1 MIPAPFRPIAR
12 PAITGS
18 LAMLWALP
26 VILVLAYV
34 LPFAG
39 VTLWSISRPEW
50 GLHNYVR
57 IFAGADFQMIFFRT
71 LWICLVSTAITMPI
85 AYLLAYYWVM
95 GSPLRSRLI
104 EVSIF
109 IPFWISVLVRA
120 FGWVVILR
128 NNGLASDLANA
139 LGLFPGKLETGRN
152 AVSVIIG
159 MAHFMI
165 PFAVLPMASVMR
177 KIDRRVL
184 LAALGLGSRP
194 TGVFWRIYLPL
205 SLPGVFS
212 ALAMTF
218 IFSLGFFVTPMILG
232 GGRVIMTA
240 ESVFVQMFQTAN
252 WGLGAA
258 LGVILL
264 VFVFAILW
272 ISQRV
277 MRIEQL
283 MSR

>member
-1 MIPAPFRPIAR
+1 MMRAHPIPVRRFAA
-12 PAITGS
+12 TGS
-18 LAMLWALP
+18 LVMLWAWP

-39 VTLWSISRPEW
+39 VTLWSVTRPEF
-50 GLHNYVR
+50 GFENYVR
-57 IFAGADFQMIFFRT
+57 IFTGADFQAIFLRT
-71 LWICLVSTAITMPI
+71 FWVCLLSTAITIPI

-95 GSPLRSRLI
+95 GGARRSRLI
-104 EVSIF
+104 EICIF

-128 NNGLASDLANA
+128 NNGLASDVTNA
-139 LGLFPGKLETGRN
+139 LGFGELSTGRN
-152 AVSVIIG
+152 VWSVITG
-159 MAHFMI
+159 MVHFMV

-184 LAALGLGSRP
+184 LAALGLGCRP
-194 TGVFWRIYLPL
+194 LGVFWRIYLPM
-205 SLPGVFS
+205 SLPGVCS

-232 GGRVIMTA
+232 GGRVVMTA

-258 LGVILL
+258 LGVVLL
-264 VFVFAILW
+264 VVVFAILW
-272 ISQRV
+272 LSQRV

>member
-1 MIPAPFRPIAR
+1 MMYAH
-12 PAITGS
+12 AIRHRRFAATGS
-18 LAMLWALP
+18 LMMLFALP
-26 VILVLAYV
+26 AILVLAYV

-39 VTLWSISRPEW
+39 VALWSVTRPDF
-50 GLHNYVR
+50 GFDNYVR
-57 IFAGADFQMIFFRT
+57 IVTGADFQVIFFRT
-71 LWICLVSTAITMPI
+71 FWVCLLSTAITIPI

-95 GSPLRSRLI
+95 GSARRSRLI
-104 EVSIF
+104 EICIF

-120 FGWVVILR
+120 SGWVVILR
-128 NNGLASDLANA
+128 NNGLASDAASA
-139 LGLFPGKLETGRN
+139 LGFDGLQTGRN
-152 AVSVIIG
+152 VWSVIAG
-159 MAHFMI
+159 MVHFMV
-165 PFAVLPMASVMR
+165 PFAILPMASVMR

-184 LAALGLGSRP
+184 LAALGLGCRP
-194 TGVFWRIYLPL
+194 LGIFWRIYLPM

-232 GGRVIMTA
+232 GGRVVMTA

-258 LGVILL
+258 LGVVLL
-264 VFVFAILW
+264 AVVFAVLW
-272 ISQRV
+272 LSQRV

-283 MSR
+283 LSR

>member
-1 MIPAPFRPIAR
+1 MMHAHSTPVRRFGA
-12 PAITGS
+12 TGS

-39 VTLWSISRPEW
+39 VTLWSVTRPEL
-50 GLHNYVR
+50 GFGNYVR
-57 IFAGADFQMIFFRT
+57 IFTGADFQVIFVRT
-71 LWICLVSTAITMPI
+71 FWVCLVSTVITIPI

-95 GSPLRSRLI
+95 GSGRRSRLVEI
-104 EVSIF
+104 CIF

-128 NNGLASDLANA
+128 NNGLASDVASA
-139 LGLFPGKLETGRN
+139 VGLGGLSTGRN
-152 AVSVIIG
+152 VWSVMTG
-159 MAHFMI
+159 MVHFMV
-165 PFAVLPMASVMR
+165 PFAILPMASVMR

-184 LAALGLGSRP
+184 LAAVGLGCRP
-194 TGVFWRIYLPL
+194 LGVFWRIYLPM

-232 GGRVIMTA
+232 GGRVVMTA
-240 ESVFVQMFQTAN
+240 ETVFVQMFQTAN

-258 LGVILL
+258 LGAVLL
-264 VFVFAILW
+264 VVVFAILW
-272 ISQRV
+272 LSQRV

>member
-1 MIPAPFRPIAR
+1 MMWADSTPVRRFAA
-12 PAITGS
+12 TGS
-18 LAMLWALP
+18 LLMLWALP

-39 VTLWSISRPEW
+39 VTLWSVTRPEY
-50 GLHNYVR
+50 GFENYVR
-57 IFAGADFQMIFFRT
+57 IFTGADFQAIFLRT
-71 LWICLVSTAITMPI
+71 AWVCLVSTAITIPI

-95 GSPLRSRLI
+95 GSARRSRLVEI
-104 EVSIF
+104 CIF

-128 NNGLASDLANA
+128 NNSLASDVANA
-139 LGLFPGKLETGRN
+139 FGFGGLSTGRN
-152 AVSVIIG
+152 VWSVITG
-159 MAHFMI
+159 MVHFMV
-165 PFAVLPMASVMR
+165 PFAILPMASVMR

-184 LAALGLGSRP
+184 LAALGLGCRP
-194 TGVFWRIYLPL
+194 LGVFWRIYLPM
-205 SLPGVFS
+205 SMPGVFS

-232 GGRVIMTA
+232 GGRVVLTA
-240 ESVFVQMFQTAN
+240 ETVFVQMFQTAN

-258 LGVILL
+258 LGVVLL
-264 VFVFAILW
+264 VVVFAILW
-272 ISQRV
+272 LSQRV

>member
-1 MIPAPFRPIAR
+1 MMRTQSIPVRRFAA
-12 PAITGS
+12 TGS

-26 VILVLAYV
+26 VILTLAYV

-39 VTLWSISRPEW
+39 VTLWSVTRPEF
-50 GLHNYVR
+50 GFENYVR
-57 IFAGADFQMIFFRT
+57 IFTGADFQAIFLRT
-71 LWICLVSTAITMPI
+71 FWVCLVSTAITIPI

-95 GSPLRSRLI
+95 GSARRSRLVEI
-104 EVSIF
+104 CIF

-128 NNGLASDLANA
+128 NNGLASDVAGA
-139 LGLFPGKLETGRN
+139 FGLGGLSTGRN
-152 AVSVIIG
+152 VWSVITG
-159 MAHFMI
+159 MVHFMV
-165 PFAVLPMASVMR
+165 PFAVLPIASVMR

-184 LAALGLGSRP
+184 LAALGLGCRP
-194 TGVFWRIYLPL
+194 LGVFWRIYLPM
-205 SLPGVFS
+205 SMPGVFS
-212 ALAMTF
+212 TLAMTF

-232 GGRVIMTA
+232 GGRVVLTA

-258 LGVILL
+258 LGVVLL
-264 VFVFAILW
+264 VVVFAILW
-272 ISQRV
+272 LSQRV

>member
-1 MIPAPFRPIAR
+1 
-12 PAITGS
+12 
-18 LAMLWALP
+18 MLWALP
-26 VILVLAYV
+26 VCLALAYV

-39 VTLWSISRPEW
+39 VTLWSVTRPEL
-50 GLHNYVR
+50 GPENYVR
-57 IFAGADFQMIFFRT
+57 ILTGADFRMIFLRT
-71 LWICLVSTAITMPI
+71 LWICFVSTAITLPI

-95 GSPLRSRLI
+95 GSRLRSRLVEI
-104 EVSIF
+104 CIF
-109 IPFWISVLVRA
+109 LPFWISVLVRA

-128 NNGLASDLANA
+128 NNGLASEVANA
-139 LGLFPGKLETGRN
+139 LGIVPGGLQTGRN
-152 AVSVIIG
+152 ATSVIIG
-159 MAHFMI
+159 MVHFMV

-184 LAALGLGSRP
+184 LAAVGLGCQP
-194 TGVFWRIYLPL
+194 GGVFWRIYLPL
-205 SLPGVFS
+205 SLPGVLS

-240 ESVFVQMFQTAN
+240 EAVFVQMFQTAN

-258 LGVILL
+258 LGVVLL

-272 ISQRV
+272 LSQRV
-277 MRIEQL
+277 VRIEQL
-283 MSR
+283 LSR

>member
-1 MIPAPFRPIAR
+1 
-12 PAITGS
+12 
-18 LAMLWALP
+18 MLWALP
-26 VILVLAYV
+26 VILTLAYV

-39 VTLWSISRPEW
+39 VTLWSVTRPEP
-50 GLHNYVR
+50 GFENYVR
-57 IFAGADFQMIFFRT
+57 IFTGADFQAIFLRT
-71 LWICLVSTAITMPI
+71 FWVCLVSTAITIPV

-95 GSPLRSRLI
+95 GRAGRSRLVEI
-104 EVSIF
+104 CIF

-128 NNGLASDLANA
+128 NNGLASNMAEA
-139 LGLFPGKLETGRN
+139 FGLGGLSTGRN
-152 AVSVIIG
+152 VWSVIIG
-159 MAHFMI
+159 MVHFMV
-165 PFAVLPMASVMR
+165 PFAVLPIASVMR

-184 LAALGLGSRP
+184 LAALGLGCRP
-194 TGVFWRIYLPL
+194 PGVFWRIYLPM

-232 GGRVIMTA
+232 GGRVVMTA

-258 LGVILL
+258 LGVVLL
-264 VFVFAILW
+264 VVVFTILW
-272 ISQRV
+272 LSQRV

>member
-1 MIPAPFRPIAR
+1 MMPAHSAPVRRFGA
-12 PAITGS
+12 TGS

-26 VILVLAYV
+26 VILVFAYV

-39 VTLWSISRPEW
+39 VTLWSVTRPEF
-50 GLHNYVR
+50 GFDNYVR
-57 IFAGADFQMIFFRT
+57 IFTGADFRAIFLRT
-71 LWICLVSTAITMPI
+71 FWVCLVSTAITIPI

-95 GSPLRSRLI
+95 GSARRSRLI
-104 EVSIF
+104 EICIF

-128 NNGLASDLANA
+128 NNGLASDVAEA
-139 LGLFPGKLETGRN
+139 FGLSGLSTGRN
-152 AVSVIIG
+152 VWSVVTG
-159 MAHFMI
+159 MVHFMV

-177 KIDRRVL
+177 KIDGRVL
-184 LAALGLGSRP
+184 LAALGLGCRP
-194 TGVFWRIYLPL
+194 LGVFWRIYLPMSL
-205 SLPGVFS
+205 SGVFS

-232 GGRVIMTA
+232 GGRVVMTA

-258 LGVILL
+258 LGVVLL
-264 VFVFAILW
+264 VVVFAILW
-272 ISQRV
+272 LSQRV